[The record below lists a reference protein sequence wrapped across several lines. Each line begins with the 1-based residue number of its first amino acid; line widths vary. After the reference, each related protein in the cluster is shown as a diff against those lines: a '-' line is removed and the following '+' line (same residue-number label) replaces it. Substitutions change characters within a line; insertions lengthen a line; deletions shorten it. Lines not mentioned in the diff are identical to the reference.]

1 MSWSAVINRSSI
13 VSTSLGDSGVWF
25 VCRKFLPPS
34 SGNSALMRTD
44 AASAPE
50 VAAAAR
56 NAEILQ
62 RSDGELLAVF
72 PDKWGLRVLQQN
84 KPELLLEPLVAAQ
97 L

>member
-1 MSWSAVINRSSI
+1 MQFEVAVHRMEHEFNAPVDLDRLPYSI
-13 VSTSLGDSGVWF
+13 
-25 VCRKFLPPS
+25 
-34 SGNSALMRTD
+34 AMRTD
-44 AASAPE
+44 EASAPA

-84 KPELLLEPLVAAQ
+84 KPELTLEPLVAAE